1 MLGVWVNFFAV
12 LIGGMIGA
20 LVRGGI
26 PQKFRTTINAGL
38 ALCVMVIGISGAVKT
53 TNAVVMIVSIVIG
66 ALAGELLRIEHGL
79 DKLGSWAQARFA
91 KGENRFAEGFVN
103 TTLLVSVGAMAVVG
117 SLECGLSGNSST
129 LLAKSALDFVSS
141 IIFGSTLGIGA
152 AAAAIPMTIYQGGIA
167 LLANV
172 LSGFLSETM
181 IQEMSAVGS
190 VLIIALSLNMLDLPK
205 ERIRVGNMLP
215 AMLAP
220 CIYFPVAELVSRM
233 F

>member
-215 AMLAP
+215 AMLVP
-220 CIYFPVAELVSRM
+220 CIYFPVADLISGM